1 MKILHWNC
9 QGLGSTL
16 TIPHL
21 KDIRKKYKPDMMF
34 LVETKNMDRFVH
46 KVVEEHSFVRSFR

>member
-9 QGLGSTL
+9 QGSGSSL

-21 KDIRKKYKPDMMF
+21 KDIRKTHHPDIML
-34 LVETKNMDRFVH
+34 LVETKKMYIM
-46 KVVEEHSFVRSFR
+46 